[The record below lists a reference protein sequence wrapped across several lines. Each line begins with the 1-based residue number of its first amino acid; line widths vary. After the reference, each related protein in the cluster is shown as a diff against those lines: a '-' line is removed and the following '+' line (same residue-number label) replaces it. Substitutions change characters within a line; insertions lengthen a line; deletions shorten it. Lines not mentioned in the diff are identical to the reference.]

1 MTHPCHQRRGDAAAG
16 IRAIVLLA
24 FAVTG
29 CSTAALNTQ
38 MGDPDLRPSYDFDS
52 RLPDNDERLFVVLAF
67 SGGGTRAAAL
77 TALGG
82 ELLEQSEPYQQFLE
96 DVAQLTNRGPKTDT
110 RP

>member
-38 MGDPDLRPSYDFDS
+38 LGDPNLRPPYDFDS

-77 TALGG
+77 SYGVLDALRQEG
-82 ELLEQSEPYQQFLE
+82 E
-96 DVAQLTNRGPKTDT
+96 V
-110 RP
+110 